1 MGYLG
6 LLFLAVVCGF
16 YVRRAQWRWRNR
28 GKKNP
33 GRYRGGAALGNALQN
48 MQAFVQPRAE
58 HMIVEML
65 KEPADED
72 DEAAPKDPRA
82 HLLRQ
87 ARRIQ
92 RGEPVERLTA
102 RLPE

>member
-6 LLFLAVVCGF
+6 LLFTAAIGVYCTQRVL
-16 YVRRAQWRWRNR
+16 WHWKNR
-28 GKKNP
+28 GNKNKR
-33 GRYRGGAALGNALQN
+33 RYRGGAALGNALQN
-48 MQAFVQPRAE
+48 LQVFVQPRAE
-58 HMIVEML
+58 HVIAEL
-65 KEPADED
+65 LEEPAQDD
-72 DEAAPKDPRA
+72 DETGPKDPRA

-92 RGEPVERLTA
+92 RGEMVGQLTV